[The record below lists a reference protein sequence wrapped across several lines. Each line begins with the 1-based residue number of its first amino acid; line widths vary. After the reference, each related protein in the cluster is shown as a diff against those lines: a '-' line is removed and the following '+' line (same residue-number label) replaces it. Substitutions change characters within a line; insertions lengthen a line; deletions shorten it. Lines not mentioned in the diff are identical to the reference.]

1 MFRRDP
7 AAALSDRPRT
17 RAPDRSRNWIGF
29 RIALNGDPMPHRPTT
44 GVNFPALNVRRLV
57 VLGLL
62 LPFVVGV
69 IGCRQPPGP
78 AGPVDFR
85 AAAAGAEWELI
96 ELAGQPA
103 PAGVGGRRATIR
115 FEPDTARVAG
125 FAGCNRYFGTYTVDG
140 TALRFGAIGMTRMAC
155 AEGMGLEQ
163 QLGAALEATR
173 SYTLNANQLTL
184 MGSNGPAAR
193 FERRTP

>member
-1 MFRRDP
+1 MR
-7 AAALSDRPRT
+7 L
-17 RAPDRSRNWIGF
+17 
-29 RIALNGDPMPHRPTT
+29 RPTP
-44 GVNFPALNVRRLV
+44 GVNFTALDVRRLV

-62 LPFVVGV
+62 LPLVVGT
-69 IGCRQPPGP
+69 IGCRQPPTPGGP
-78 AGPVDFR
+78 ADFR
-85 AAAAGAEWELI
+85 AAAAAGEWELTD
-96 ELAGQPA
+96 LAGQAA
-103 PAGVGGRRATIR
+103 PTGVGGRRATLR
-115 FEPDTARVAG
+115 FESDTARVAG

-173 SYTLNANQLTL
+173 SYTLNANQLSL
-184 MGSNGPAAR
+184 LGSNGPVAR